1 MSKLYALY
9 PVGTKVIVTNTG
21 ECYSTW
27 DDAAN
32 AFGFPSVAYGSSV
45 HGETYTVVGQGV
57 RGDGEGSVVYALR
70 SDSVSPMYCMMT
82 AEGITQ
88 QDLGLKF
95 DHKLCSV
102 RLVHDAYHK
111 GLLEGKLL

>member
-9 PVGTKVIVTNTG
+9 PIGTKVIVTNTG

-27 DDAAN
+27 QDAAD
-32 AFGFPSVAYGSSV
+32 AFGFPSVAYGSCV
-45 HGETYTVVGQGV
+45 HGETYTVIGQGV
-57 RGDGEGSVVYALR
+57 GASGSLVYALR
-70 SDSVSPMYCMMT
+70 ADNVIPMYT
-82 AEGITQ
+82 LIAPQGITQ